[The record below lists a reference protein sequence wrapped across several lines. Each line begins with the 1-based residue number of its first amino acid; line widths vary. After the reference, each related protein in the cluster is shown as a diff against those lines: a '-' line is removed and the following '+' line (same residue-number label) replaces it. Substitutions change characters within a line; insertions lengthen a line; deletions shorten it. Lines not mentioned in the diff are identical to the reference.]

1 MLDVTRSIPGP
12 GAGVESLLRDFSL
25 EMTAKDVVALEEA
38 AGIIPEGTRIA
49 IAFLPGETFEA
60 RLHAAMRVRAL
71 GFDPAPHISARRIAS
86 ETELRGFLESLSVR
100 ASIQRLFV
108 VAGDPPV
115 PEGPYEDALS
125 LIRSGMLNDLGLE
138 SVGVS
143 GYPEGHP
150 DIAEAALWQAMF
162 DKRDALAEL
171 GISMTILTQFGFDAD
186 PIVDWVERVR
196 GHGID
201 ALIRLGVPGPAGVKT
216 LLRFAA
222 RCGVGASAKVMSRYG
237 LSLTQLMGSAGPD
250 RLIEDLVA
258 RVEPA
263 RHGPLSLHFY
273 PFGGIVKT
281 ANWVN
286 EFSARRAA
294 RD

>member
-1 MLDVTRSIPGP
+1 MLDVARSRAEPGKGMVP
-12 GAGVESLLRDFSL
+12 LLHAFSL
-25 EMTAKDVVALEEA
+25 EMTARDVVALEEA
-38 AGIIPEGTRIA
+38 AGVIPQGTRIA

-60 RLHAAMRVRAL
+60 RLHAAVRVRAL

-86 ETELRGFLESLSVR
+86 ETELRGFLESLSAQ

-138 SVGVS
+138 SIGVS

-150 DIAEAALWQAMF
+150 EIAEQALWTAMF

-171 GISMTILTQFGFDAD
+171 GISMTILTQFGFDAE
-186 PIVDWVERVR
+186 PIVRWVERVR
-196 GHGID
+196 SHGID
-201 ALIRLGVPGPAGVKT
+201 ALIRVGVPGPAGVRT

-222 RCGVGASAKVMSRYG
+222 RCGVGTSAKVMSKYG
-237 LSLTQLMGSAGPD
+237 LSLTQLIGSTGPD
-250 RLIEDLVA
+250 RLINDLTA
-258 RVEPA
+258 RVDPE

-273 PFGGIVKT
+273 PFGGLAKT
-281 ANWVN
+281 AEWVSD
-286 EFSARRAA
+286 FSGRKAA
-294 RD
+294 

>member
-1 MLDVTRSIPGP
+1 MLDVTRSRAEPAAAVG
-12 GAGVESLLRDFSL
+12 SLLQAFSL
-25 EMTAKDVVALEEA
+25 EMTAKDVIALEEA
-38 AGIIPEGTRIA
+38 AGVIPQGTRIA

-60 RLHAAMRVRAL
+60 RLHAAVRVRAL

-86 ETELRGFLESLSVR
+86 ESELGGFLESLSAQ

-125 LIRSGMLNDLGLE
+125 LIKSGLLADLGLE

-150 DIAEAALWQAMF
+150 DIGEPALWGAMF

-171 GISMTILTQFGFDAD
+171 GISMTILTQFGFDAE
-186 PIVDWVERVR
+186 PIVGWVERVR
-196 GHGID
+196 SHGID
-201 ALIRLGVPGPAGVKT
+201 ALIRIGVPGPAGVKT

-222 RCGVGASAKVMSRYG
+222 RCGVGASAKVMSKYG

-250 RLIEDLVA
+250 RLIEDLAA
-258 RVEPA
+258 RVDPE

-273 PFGGIVKT
+273 PFGGIAKT
-281 ANWVN
+281 AQWVSD
-286 EFSARRAA
+286 FTTRKTA
-294 RD
+294 

>member
-1 MLDVTRSIPGP
+1 MRDVAHAETGARR
-12 GAGVESLLRDFSL
+12 GAGALLESFSL
-25 EMTAKDVVALEEA
+25 EMTAKDVVALEQA
-38 AGIIPEGTRIA
+38 AGIIPQGTRIA

-60 RLHAAMRVRAL
+60 RLHAAERVRAL

-86 ETELRGFLESLSVR
+86 EAELRGFLENLVAK

-150 DIAEAALWQAMF
+150 EIGSPALWQAMF
-162 DKRDALAEL
+162 DKRDALADL
-171 GISMTILTQFGFDAD
+171 GISMTILTQFGFDAK
-186 PIVDWVERVR
+186 PIIDWVEQVR
-196 GHGID
+196 DQGID
-201 ALIRLGVPGPAGVKT
+201 ALIRIGVPGPAGVKT

-237 LSLTQLMGSAGPD
+237 LSLTQLMGTAGPD
-250 RLIEDLVA
+250 RLIEDLA
-258 RVEPA
+258 HRVDPEL
-263 RHGPLSLHFY
+263 HGLLSLHFY
-273 PFGGIVKT
+273 PFGGIAKT
-281 ANWVN
+281 AEWVSD
-286 EFSARRAA
+286 FTARKAA
-294 RD
+294 

>member
-1 MLDVTRSIPGP
+1 MLDVTRSKAEP
-12 GAGVESLLRDFSL
+12 ATGVGSLLQAFSL

-38 AGIIPEGTRIA
+38 ASVIPQGTRIA

-60 RLHAAMRVRAL
+60 RLHAAVRVRAL

-86 ETELRGFLESLSVR
+86 ESELRGFLESLSAQ

-125 LIRSGMLNDLGLE
+125 LIKSGMLNDLGLE

-150 DIAEAALWQAMF
+150 DIGEPALWGAMF

-171 GISMTILTQFGFDAD
+171 GISMTILTQFGFDAE
-186 PIVDWVERVR
+186 PIVAWVERVR

-201 ALIRLGVPGPAGVKT
+201 ALIRIGVPGPAGIKT

-222 RCGVGASAKVMSRYG
+222 RCGVGASAKVMGKYG
-237 LSLTQLMGSAGPD
+237 LSLTQLMGTAGPD
-250 RLIEDLVA
+250 RLIEDLAA
-258 RVEPA
+258 RVDPE

-273 PFGGIVKT
+273 PFGGIART
-281 ANWVN
+281 AEWVN
-286 EFSARRAA
+286 DFSTRHT
-294 RD
+294 